1 MGEGDTGMNALVGA
15 AVTVLATFTGFAPL
29 LGGAVAGYLNRRDGV
44 TAGALSGVIASIP
57 ILVVATFI
65 FGSMLAFMP
74 FSGGMM
80 GPGMGPG
87 FAGVMGIVA
96 VTFGLGFFLLYTVGL
111 GALGGYLGEY
121 LYREDVI

>member
-1 MGEGDTGMNALVGA
+1 MTEGDTGMNALIGA

-44 TAGALSGVIASIP
+44 KAGALSGVIASIP
-57 ILVVATFI
+57 ILLVAMFF
-65 FGSMLAFMP
+65 FGGILAFMP

-80 GPGMGPG
+80 GPGPG
-87 FAGVMGIVA
+87 FAGAMGVVA
-96 VTFGLGFFLLYTVGL
+96 VTFGLGSFLVYTVGL

-121 LYREDVI
+121 LCREDVI

>member
-1 MGEGDTGMNALVGA
+1 MGEGDTGMNALIGA

-44 TAGALSGVIASIP
+44 KAGALSGVIASIP
-57 ILVVATFI
+57 ILVGAF
-65 FGSMLAFMP
+65 FLGSLFAFVP
-74 FSGGMM
+74 FMSGMM
-80 GPGMGPG
+80 GPGPGPV
-87 FAGVMGIVA
+87 FAGAIGIVA
-96 VTFGLGFFLLYTVGL
+96 ITFGLVFFLVYTIGL

>member
-44 TAGALSGVIASIP
+44 KAGALSGVIASIP

-65 FGSMLAFMP
+65 FGGILAFMP

-80 GPGMGPG
+80 GPGPG
-87 FAGVMGIVA
+87 FAGAMGIVA
-96 VTFGLGFFLLYTVGL
+96 VTFGLGSFLLYTVGL

>member
-44 TAGALSGVIASIP
+44 RVGALSGAIASLP
-57 ILVVATFI
+57 ILVVAF
-65 FGSMLAFMP
+65 FLGSVFAFMP
-74 FSGGMM
+74 FMGGMM
-80 GPGMGPG
+80 GPGPGPG
-87 FAGVMGIVA
+87 FAGAIGLVA
-96 VTFGLGFFLLYTVGL
+96 IIFGLGFFLLYTVGL